1 MPERMA
7 TTIRTTDEEPIKMSS
22 DSAIV
27 EDYDASI
34 KELTFNSRPI
44 IQSLT
49 DIAKENTD
57 VADGILNVITNR
69 IYKCIP
75 EQKLFAL
82 YLLDSICK
90 TVGNPYNI
98 LVGDDIFKLFSHV
111 YLLVND
117 NVRVKLSNLFET
129 WKLTKSKGTALPL
142 FPKEQTD
149 KIENFLAQAGY
160 KKKSP
165 SSESK
170 KLTNSSLIQD
180 IETIIPIFENK
191 LINNPDSKLTDRYNA
206 LIQLKTLLSSQTM
219 KPNELQAVQAQLNS
233 IKQQELSTPKLEPLT
248 PSTTV
253 STPASSITPATTPG
267 LSFSQIQETPS
278 VINHVS
284 KANELFNVLIISGL
298 VKVDQSL
305 KPGSKP
311 SYEVVLPKNKYIPND
326 NKNANN
332 EPSINELE
340 ELLLSA
346 TNANLSEY
354 EKLKNNELMKL
365 SKKISVNSDENNSKN
380 LQTFLN
386 QNQLDASAV
395 QLLYECKSSKCGTC
409 GKRFTTDEQGSTRKR
424 LHLDWHFRIN
434 KKLANAKSNVQSRN
448 WYLDDYDWVKFRD
461 EDLLEYS
468 TTANKTAVATTS
480 AAAVPATNYVI
491 IPSTE
496 KNMNNKCIICRETI
510 KATYNDEIGE
520 WCWFDAVRAP
530 NDKTGRK
537 IIHISCFNEAN
548 RKREAPDSLNS
559 NVKREKLQ

>member
-1 MPERMA
+1 M
-7 TTIRTTDEEPIKMSS
+7 S

-27 EDYDASI
+27 EDYEASI
-34 KELTFNSRPI
+34 KDLTFNSRPI

-98 LVGDDIFKLFSHV
+98 LVGDEMFKLFSHV
-111 YLLVND
+111 YLLVGD
-117 NVRVKLSNLFET
+117 NIRVRLSNLFET
-129 WKLTKSKGTALPL
+129 WKLTKSKGTNLPL
-142 FPKEQTD
+142 FPKEQLD
-149 KIENFLAQAGY
+149 KIEHFLAQAGY

-165 SSESK
+165 GAEPK
-170 KLTNSSLIQD
+170 KLTNASLIED
-180 IETIIPIFENK
+180 IETIIPLFENK
-191 LINNPDSKLTDRYNA
+191 LINSPDTKLTDRYNA
-206 LIQLKTLLSSQTM
+206 LKQLKMLLSSQAM
-219 KPNELQAVQAQLNS
+219 KPNELQAVQAQLNT
-233 IKQQELSTPKLEPLT
+233 IKQQELSTPSLF

-253 STPASSITPATTPG
+253 STPASALTPATTPG
-267 LSFSQIQETPS
+267 HSFSQLHQTPS
-278 VINHVS
+278 VTNQVS
-284 KANELFNVLIISGL
+284 KANDLFNVLIISGL

-311 SYEVVLPKNKYIPND
+311 SYEVVIPKNKYIPNE
-326 NKNANN
+326 NKNPNH
-332 EPSINELE
+332 EPTMNELE

-346 TNANLSEY
+346 ANANLSEY
-354 EKLKNNELMKL
+354 ERIRNNELMNL
-365 SKKISVNSDENNSKN
+365 SKQVSMDTKSVQSFVK
-380 LQTFLN
+380 
-386 QNQLDASAV
+386 QNRLDASTV
-395 QLLYECKSSKCGTC
+395 QLLYGCKSSKCGTC
-409 GKRFTTDEQGSTRKR
+409 GKRFTTDEQGTKKKR

-468 TTANKTAVATTS
+468 VTTNKAATS
-480 AAAVPATNYVI
+480 AANVAAQPTTTFVV

-496 KNMNNKCIICRETI
+496 TNMNNKCLICRETI

-520 WCWFDAVRAP
+520 WCWFDAVKVP
-530 NDKTGRK
+530 GDKSGRK
-537 IIHISCFNEAN
+537 IIHLSCFNEAN
-548 RKREAPDSLNS
+548 KKREAPDSLGNS
-559 NVKREKLQ
+559 VKREKLQ